1 MKNQWNKIATETPP
15 DLEYEA
21 ISIRVPQW
29 EQKVAAFILE
39 RKPMKY
45 YINEMPVLPEVIEI
59 ELRKGAYI
67 EYVLKSDDWQR
78 FLVPK

>member
-1 MKNQWNKIATETPP
+1 
-15 DLEYEA
+15 
-21 ISIRVPQW
+21 
-29 EQKVAAFILE
+29 
-39 RKPMKY
+39 MKY